1 MSFFSIGRRVG
12 VIHFK
17 TGTMSKKEITL
28 CGKQVTLAYCYA
40 TEIAFKDMSNQDI
53 TDFMIE
59 AVPQI
64 QAQKM
69 PDAKKV
75 VLLIVA
81 ALMSYYQSI
90 GEETPIEDKDIMYRA
105 TSKEIGNAIGVVIG
119 LRADFYHIPSGEPE
133 DKPKDGDAEPKND

>member
-1 MSFFSIGRRVG
+1 
-12 VIHFK
+12 
-17 TGTMSKKEITL
+17 MSKKEITL

-40 TEIAFKDMSNQDI
+40 TEIAFKDLSNQDI

-75 VLLIVA
+75 VFLIIA
-81 ALMSYYQSI
+81 ALMSHYQSI

-105 TSKEIGNAIGVVIG
+105 TSKEIGNALGVVIG
-119 LRADFYHIPSGEPE
+119 LRAKFYHIPSGEPQ

>member
-1 MSFFSIGRRVG
+1 
-12 VIHFK
+12 
-17 TGTMSKKEITL
+17 MSKKEITL
-28 CGKQVTLAYCYA
+28 CGKKVTLAYCYA
-40 TEIAFKDMSNQDI
+40 TEIAFKDLSNQDI

-59 AVPQI
+59 AIPQI

-75 VLLIVA
+75 VLLIIA
-81 ALMSYYQSI
+81 ALMSHYQSI

-105 TSKEIGNAIGVVIG
+105 TADEIGYALGVIIG
-119 LRADFYHIPSGEPE
+119 LRNEFYRIPTGEPE

>member
-1 MSFFSIGRRVG
+1 
-12 VIHFK
+12 
-17 TGTMSKKEITL
+17 MSKKEITL

-40 TEIAFKDMSNQDI
+40 TEIAFKDLSEQDI

-75 VLLIVA
+75 VLLIIA
-81 ALMSYYQSI
+81 ALMSHYQSI

-105 TSKEIGNAIGVVIG
+105 TSEEIGNALGVIIG
-119 LRADFYHIPSGEPE
+119 LRAEFYRIPSGEPE

>member
-1 MSFFSIGRRVG
+1 M
-12 VIHFK
+12 
-17 TGTMSKKEITL
+17 TTKEITI

-40 TEIAFKDMSNQDI
+40 TEIAFKDLTDQDI

-64 QAQKM
+64 QDQKM

-81 ALMSYYQSI
+81 AIMSYYQSKGDE
-90 GEETPIEDKDIMYRA
+90 GEKTPIEDKDIMYRA
-105 TSKEIGNAIGVVIG
+105 TAEEIGKALGVIIG
-119 LRADFYHIPSGEPE
+119 LRAEFYHIPPGEPE

>member
-1 MSFFSIGRRVG
+1 
-12 VIHFK
+12 
-17 TGTMSKKEITL
+17 MSKKEIKL

-40 TEIAFKDMSNQDI
+40 TEIAFKDLSNQDI

-75 VLLIVA
+75 VLLIIA
-81 ALMSYYQSI
+81 ALMSHYQSI

-105 TSKEIGNAIGVVIG
+105 TAEEIGNALGVIIG
-119 LRADFYHIPSGEPE
+119 LRAEFYRIPTGEPE
-133 DKPKDGDAEPKND
+133 DKPKDGDVEPKND

>member
-1 MSFFSIGRRVG
+1 
-12 VIHFK
+12 
-17 TGTMSKKEITL
+17 MSKKEITL

-40 TEIAFKDMSNQDI
+40 TEIAFKDLSNQDI

-75 VLLIVA
+75 VFLIIA
-81 ALMSYYQSI
+81 ALMSHYQSI

-105 TSKEIGNAIGVVIG
+105 TSKEIGNALGVVIG
-119 LRADFYHIPSGEPE
+119 LRADFYHIPAGEPE

>member
-1 MSFFSIGRRVG
+1 MN
-12 VIHFK
+12 
-17 TGTMSKKEITL
+17 KKEITL

-75 VLLIVA
+75 VLLIIA

-90 GEETPIEDKDIMYRA
+90 GEETPIEDKDIMYRCEPEELGIA
-105 TSKEIGNAIGVVIG
+105 LGTIINLYVE
-119 LRADFYHIPSGEPE
+119 FYHIPT
-133 DKPKDGDAEPKND
+133 DEPKEKEQKGGKKRKNA

>member
-1 MSFFSIGRRVG
+1 M
-12 VIHFK
+12 
-17 TGTMSKKEITL
+17 TTKEITI
-28 CGKQVTLAYCYA
+28 CGHQVTLAYCYA
-40 TEIAFKDMSNQDI
+40 TEIAFKDLTDQDI

-81 ALMSYYQSI
+81 ALMSYYQSKGDE
-90 GEETPIEDKDIMYRA
+90 GEKTPIEDKDIMYQA
-105 TSKEIGNAIGVVIG
+105 TADEIGNALGVIIG
-119 LRADFYHIPSGEPE
+119 LRAEFYHIPTGEPE

>member
-1 MSFFSIGRRVG
+1 
-12 VIHFK
+12 
-17 TGTMSKKEITL
+17 MSKKEITL

-40 TEIAFKDMSNQDI
+40 TEIVFKELSNQDI

-59 AVPQI
+59 AGPQI

-75 VLLIVA
+75 TFLIIA
-81 ALMSYYQSI
+81 SLMSHYQSI

-105 TSKEIGNAIGVVIG
+105 KFKEIGNALGVVIG
-119 LRADFYHIPSGEPE
+119 LRAEFYHIPSGEPE
-133 DKPKDGDAEPKND
+133 DKPKDSVAEPKND

>member
-1 MSFFSIGRRVG
+1 M
-12 VIHFK
+12 
-17 TGTMSKKEITL
+17 TTKEITI

-40 TEIAFKDMSNQDI
+40 TEIAFKDLTDQDI

-75 VLLIVA
+75 THLIVA
-81 ALMSYYQSI
+81 SMMSYYESKD
-90 GEETPIEDKDIMYRA
+90 EKMPIEVKDIMYQA
-105 TSKEIGNAIGVVIG
+105 TAKEIGNALGVIIG
-119 LRADFYHIPSGEPE
+119 LRAEFYHIPTGEPE
-133 DKPKDGDAEPKND
+133 DKPKGGAAEPKND